1 MKLIPSYRVCYK
13 GIFYSAFETFEI
25 DPLDQAE
32 MSRHGKI
39 VDEAAPESLNGEK
52 PRRGRPPKEGKNG

>member
-1 MKLIPSYRVCYK
+1 MKLIPNYRVCYK
-13 GIFYSAFETFEI
+13 GVFYGAFEAFEI

-32 MSRHGKI
+32 MNEHGKV
-39 VDEAAPESLNGEK
+39 VDEAATDPLNGEK